1 MSDDYGLVIA
11 ALCGGLLG
19 YYLGKLPDTW
29 VSVITVAVIIVVLV
43 WVLA

>member
-1 MSDDYGLVIA
+1 MSEDYGLVIA

-19 YYLGKLPDTW
+19 YYLGKLPEVW
-29 VSVITVAVIIVVLV
+29 VTVITIVVIIVVLV

>member
-1 MSDDYGLVIA
+1 MDNNYGLVIA

-19 YYLGKLPDTW
+19 YYLSELPQKW
-29 VSVITVAVIIVVLV
+29 VHALTVLVIIAVLV